1 MDKLRSV
8 TFVLCFTVA
17 FALALAPPV
26 GAQAAPGD
34 LDATFCTGGKVTT
47 DFAGDSDHAR
57 AVAIQT
63 DGKIVAA
70 GKATNSRRGGEDFA
84 LARYNP
90 DGTLDTT
97 FGTGGRVTTD
107 FAGDA
112 DEAFAVVL
120 QADGK
125 IVAAGKATAGYRGE
139 DFALARYNPN
149 GTLDTTFGT
158 GGKVT
163 TDFAGDA
170 DQAFALVLQTD
181 GKIVAAGEANAGYR
195 GEDCALARY
204 SPNGTLDTTLVVGG
218 KVTTDFAGN
227 TDRAFGVALQT
238 DGRIVAAGEAT
249 AGYRGE
255 DFALAR
261 YNSNGT
267 LDTTFGTGG
276 KVITDFA
283 GDTDR
288 AFAVAVQTDGRIVA
302 AGETTT
308 SYRGE
313 DFALARYNP
322 NGALDATFGEG
333 GQVTTDFAGDTD
345 RAFALALQTD
355 GKIVAAGEAKTQTK
369 EDFALARYLR

>member
-90 DGTLDTT
+90 
-97 FGTGGRVTTD
+97 
-107 FAGDA
+107 
-112 DEAFAVVL
+112 
-120 QADGK
+120 
-125 IVAAGKATAGYRGE
+125 
-139 DFALARYNPN
+139 N

-181 GKIVAAGEANAGYR
+181 GKIVAAGEATSSRR
-195 GEDCALARY
+195 GEDFALARY
-204 SPNGTLDTTLVVGG
+204 NPNGTLDTTFGVGG

-288 AFAVAVQTDGRIVA
+288 AFA
-302 AGETTT
+302 
-308 SYRGE
+308 
-313 DFALARYNP
+313 
-322 NGALDATFGEG
+322 
-333 GQVTTDFAGDTD
+333 
-345 RAFALALQTD
+345 LALQTD
-355 GKIVAAGEAKTQTK
+355 GQIVAAGEAKTQTK